1 MRLADKVAIITG
13 AASGI
18 GRGIALM
25 FAREGARVAVAD
37 VNDAGGAET
46 VQQVES
52 LGGSALFVHCDV
64 SVAAEVNA
72 LVQAT
77 VARFG
82 RLDIL
87 VNNAVY
93 DRGDAAVADLD
104 EAVWDR
110 TLAVTLRGPFL
121 CSKYALPEMIKG
133 GGGVILHISS
143 GCGIVGCGNSAAY
156 SAAKGG
162 LELLSRSLAIDYG
175 QYNIRV
181 NTIAPGGT
189 RTPRA
194 AGLERPEVRAR
205 AAREHL
211 IQRTGEPEDTAY
223 AAVYL
228 ASDEASWVTAVSLP
242 VDGGWVARPGGMQRR
257 E

>member
-1 MRLADKVAIITG
+1 MRLANKVAIITG

-18 GRGIALM
+18 GRGIARM
-25 FAREGARVAVAD
+25 YAHEGARVVVAD
-37 VNDAGGAET
+37 VDDAGGTET
-46 VQQVES
+46 VRLVEGA
-52 LGGSALFVHCDV
+52 GGEALFVHCDV
-64 SVAAEVNA
+64 TSAANVSEM
-72 LVQAT
+72 VQAT

-87 VNNAVY
+87 VNNAVW
-93 DRGDAAVADLD
+93 DRGDAAVVDLG
-104 EAVWDR
+104 EEVWDR
-110 TLAVTLRGPFL
+110 TLAVTLKGPFL
-121 CSKYALPEMIKG
+121 CSKYALPEMIRKG
-133 GGGVILHISS
+133 GGAIINISS
-143 GCGIVGCGNSAAY
+143 GCGVVGCGHSAAY

-175 QYNIRV
+175 GYNVRV

-194 AGLERPEVRAR
+194 AALERPEVRAR
-205 AAREHL
+205 AAKEHL

-228 ASDEASWVTAVSLP
+228 ASDEASWVTAVTLP
-242 VDGGWVARPGGMQRR
+242 VDGGWVARPGGAPPR